1 MDLVFRLL
9 LQLHLDL
16 LVLSV
21 PLVLEVRLHQED
33 LAVLVVLVVLGR
45 LKKKKFF
52 YFLVEKIRQIT
63 FLI

>member
-45 LKKKKFF
+45 LKKKNFF